1 MRLPEEDWERE
12 LRAALRRE
20 PAPVDFAARVLAKVP
35 RKTAAIPFWRRP
47 VAGLAIAAG
56 LMAALIPPAI
66 SEHERRRE
74 AQAMEA
80 RRELLVALS
89 ITRTRLIQAKTML
102 QQASTHSTSGLT
114 PENGNK
120 Q

>member
-1 MRLPEEDWERE
+1 
-12 LRAALRRE
+12 
-20 PAPVDFAARVLAKVP
+20 
-35 RKTAAIPFWRRP
+35 
-47 VAGLAIAAG
+47 
-56 LMAALIPPAI
+56 
-66 SEHERRRE
+66 
-74 AQAMEA
+74 MEA